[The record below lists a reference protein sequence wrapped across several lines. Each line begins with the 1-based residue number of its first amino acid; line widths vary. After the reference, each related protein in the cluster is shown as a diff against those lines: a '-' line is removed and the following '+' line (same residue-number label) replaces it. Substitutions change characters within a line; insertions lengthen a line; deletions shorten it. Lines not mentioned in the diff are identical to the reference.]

1 MFATRIANGYPHDRT
16 EGDTIQLCPTLVLV
30 LYVFSAKNHLCNIL
44 SALGAGSFVAG
55 RQLKVMLPFVTKTMM
70 QVSPLPLLRI
80 YRLRGR
86 SSAVCGHSGPDA
98 FDFTSSCLTARV
110 LSPGICCQMWH
121 NSLWNLF
128 RRNCQDV
135 FLRLEWR
142 TWGHQGCQGQAR
154 VPISFSPYPVHV
166 LQMIECSSGLF
177 KAPEVY
183 GI

>member
-1 MFATRIANGYPHDRT
+1 MPDTRSCSIR
-16 EGDTIQLCPTLVLV
+16 
-30 LYVFSAKNHLCNIL
+30 VFCEKQS
-44 SALGAGSFVAG
+44 V
-55 RQLKVMLPFVTKTMM
+55 QDPF
-70 QVSPLPLLRI
+70 
-80 YRLRGR
+80 RLRCGIFCCWQAIKGDASVCHQAHDASQSAPSPPDLPPQREEFR
-86 SSAVCGHSGPDA
+86 SLLHSGHSGPDA

-128 RRNCQDV
+128 ARNCQDV

-142 TWGHQGCQGQAR
+142 TWGHQGCQG
-154 VPISFSPYPVHV
+154 PIYFSPYPVHV
-166 LQMIECSSGLF
+166 LQMIECNSALF